1 MGLIYSA
8 KYRAPRDS
16 KYIKVLL
23 LKLKIQKLE
32 NLNVVTVLDRTW
44 GDCLINSFLRNTLN
58 LFKIELN

>member
-8 KYRAPRDS
+8 KYRALRDS

-32 NLNVVTVLDRTW
+32 NLNFVTVLDRTW
-44 GDCLINSFLRNTLN
+44 GDWLINSFLRNTLN